1 MDLNSTRRASIPIGA
16 PRPLAPSRAGIA
28 LWRPEIIT
36 PPPVTRAS
44 SRVLIAEPGLRP
56 EAMRAQMDAARSALA
71 SLAEAREVL
80 RARADAA
87 EARAVTA
94 TTERERVA
102 AMFDTYRVKTALDDI
117 LRTTFQRVSGLMEE
131 RGLR

>member
-1 MDLNSTRRASIPIGA
+1 
-16 PRPLAPSRAGIA
+16 
-28 LWRPEIIT
+28 
-36 PPPVTRAS
+36 
-44 SRVLIAEPGLRP
+44 VLIAEPGLRP

>member
-1 MDLNSTRRASIPIGA
+1 MELNNARQGSLQIDSPGHVVQGRSG
-16 PRPLAPSRAGIA
+16 LAV
-28 LWRPEIIT
+28 WRPQIVT
-36 PPPVTRAS
+36 PPPVRQVS
-44 SRVLIAEPGLRP
+44 PRVLIAEPGLRP
-56 EAMRAQMDAARSALA
+56 EAVRAQIDAARTALA
-71 SLAEAREVL
+71 SLAGTRDVW

-102 AMFDTYRVKTALDDI
+102 AMFDAYRVKTALDDM
-117 LRTTFQRVSGLMEE
+117 LRTTLRQVSGLMEE